1 MGGLASLHDHR
12 DEILHLAST
21 FKARNVRVFGS
32 VSRGD
37 DHDGSDIDLLVT
49 WEEEA
54 SLNDWAG
61 FRNIL
66 AHGYPGG
73 IDAPVIRNVIAD
85 ELPPLKSAILAGL
98 SRQP

>member
-37 DHDGSDIDLLVT
+37 DHDGSDIDLLVEFNKPVGLFEFIRLKFT
-49 WEEEA
+49 WKA
-54 SLNDWAG
+54 
-61 FRNIL
+61 
-66 AHGYPGG
+66 
-73 IDAPVIRNVIAD
+73 
-85 ELPPLKSAILAGL
+85 
-98 SRQP
+98 